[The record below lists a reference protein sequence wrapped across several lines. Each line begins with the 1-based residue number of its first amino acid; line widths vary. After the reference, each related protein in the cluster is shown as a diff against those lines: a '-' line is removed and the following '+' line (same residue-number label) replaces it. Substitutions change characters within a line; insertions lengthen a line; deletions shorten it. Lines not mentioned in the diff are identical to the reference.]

1 MQAHQAR
8 LRSSTAAEGE
18 GKGDDDMQMPPQ
30 TPASCKPYLDFLV
43 TIVKG
48 FGGILELQYV
58 RRWDMQSLSLASL
71 FLSLDVACS
80 CSDIAA
86 HYS

>member
-1 MQAHQAR
+1 MQAHQSR
-8 LRSSTAAEGE
+8 LTSSPAAESE
-18 GKGDDDMQMPPQ
+18 GAGNDDMQMSPQ

-58 RRWDMQSLSLASL
+58 RR
-71 FLSLDVACS
+71 
-80 CSDIAA
+80 
-86 HYS
+86 